1 MNEEKEERMKKYKQ
15 GASFFP
21 IFSPL
26 IMIFCF
32 ESFPT

>member
-21 IFSPL
+21 IFFPL
-26 IMIFCF
+26 MIFCF